1 MTSVKQVVIQVDNFS
16 ICMSK
21 QYENTHFSLKNR
33 PCCASLGR
41 HTRAR
46 FRVSD
51 APLPL
56 DRRGLHLR
64 DVRKLDSE
72 TSSSFSGVGSERE
85 TSHFNAFKPPSLRR
99 GALVDLISL
108 IDSNAYPFAGL
119 RIRWTIQW

>member
-1 MTSVKQVVIQVDNFS
+1 MTSEKQVVIQVVNFS
-16 ICMSK
+16 ISMRK
-21 QYENTHFSLKNR
+21 QYEHTHFSLKKQTLLR
-33 PCCASLGR
+33 KGR

-56 DRRGLHLR
+56 ERRGLHLR
-64 DVRKLDSE
+64 DAFDAHSE